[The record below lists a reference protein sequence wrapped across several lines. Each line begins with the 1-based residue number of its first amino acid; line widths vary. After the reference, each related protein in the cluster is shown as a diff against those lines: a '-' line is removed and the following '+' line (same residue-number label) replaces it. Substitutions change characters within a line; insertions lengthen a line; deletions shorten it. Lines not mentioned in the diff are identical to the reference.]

1 MTPIVSADWLAGYV
15 PDLPTPFDR
24 NDRVDYDAFAIL
36 CERQIAA
43 GASALVVGET
53 AGEAS
58 TLNVEERGLLVRRAA
73 AVARGRAR
81 IIAGAGSNS
90 TDRAVELT
98 RRVEAAGAD
107 AVLSVVPYYNKPM
120 QAGIFAHFRRVA
132 DSTRL
137 PIILHDVPSRTVRGL
152 SDATLTELARS
163 EQFIGLCDG
172 TGDPCRIARLRPSL
186 PRQFRMLSGDD
197 LTALPH
203 VAAGGHGCISTVV
216 NVVPE
221 LCQAIHASLKHG
233 RLQPARYLF
242 DRLVPIAALLATDH
256 PAALKQALALLGL
269 IQPHARRPM
278 VPLDE
283 TAKAEVARLLAE
295 LFEEE
300 LADDEAIH
308 SRLEGGTDCF
318 AGPVIGRAFA

>member
-1 MTPIVSADWLAGYV
+1 MTSIASADWLGGYI

-24 NDRVDYDAFAIL
+24 NDRVDHDAFAIL
-36 CERQIAA
+36 CERQVAA

-58 TLNVEERGLLVRRAA
+58 TLSVDERILLVRRAV

-98 RRVEAAGAD
+98 RQVEAAGAD
-107 AVLSVVPYYNKPM
+107 AAMSVVPYYNKPM
-120 QAGIFAHFRRVA
+120 QAGLLAHFRSIA

-137 PIILHDVPSRTVRGL
+137 PIILHDIPSRTVRGL

-163 EQFIGLCDG
+163 EQFIGLCDS
-172 TGDPCRIARLRPSL
+172 TGDACRLVRVRPSL

-197 LTALPH
+197 LTALPYI
-203 VAAGGHGCISTVV
+203 ATGGHGCISAVV
-216 NVVPE
+216 NIVPE
-221 LCQAIHASLKHG
+221 LCQAVHANLKHG

-242 DRLVPIAALLATDH
+242 DRLDPMATLLATDH
-256 PAALKQALALLGL
+256 PATLKQALALLDL
-269 IQPHARRPM
+269 IQPHTRLPI

-283 TAKAEVARLLAE
+283 TSKAEVASLLAE
-295 LFEEE
+295 LYEEE
-300 LADDEAIH
+300 LTSDEDRWA
-308 SRLEGGTDCF
+308 TVP
-318 AGPVIGRAFA
+318 ARASL